1 MAESLD
7 RSHTQTIA
15 GLDFRDRGADAL
27 LQIKTTGDAEL
38 EVWATNRHLQ
48 PFEALLGK
56 PVRLE
61 AATIPAERRPVPQTV
76 TKAEGNTRASGTRRS
91 WRANAETRP
100 SLIAE
105 AVTPI

>member
-15 GLDFRDRGADAL
+15 GLELRDRGADAL

-38 EVWATNRHLQ
+38 EVWAANRHLQ

-61 AATIPAERRPVPQTV
+61 AATIPPERRPIRRPSP
-76 TKAEGNTRASGTRRS
+76 KPRAAPAPAALVD
-91 WRANAETRP
+91 WRANAETRRR
-100 SLIAE
+100 LIAE
-105 AVTPI
+105 AVTRI